1 MIKNTEDDDDYVE
14 YLKSINKIYL
24 KQKKLSNYISSVS
37 PDTKINLK
45 SSINMVSDYK
55 KSLKELELGKPIISK
70 LELFLQEVN
79 GLLVVLK
86 SKNLDKVD
94 KYLKKTKVLFKG
106 YVGVRHIDYV
116 GYKYK

>member
-1 MIKNTEDDDDYVE
+1 
-14 YLKSINKIYL
+14 
-24 KQKKLSNYISSVS
+24 
-37 PDTKINLK
+37 
-45 SSINMVSDYK
+45 MVSDYK

-94 KYLKKTKVLFKG
+94 KYLKKTKILFKG